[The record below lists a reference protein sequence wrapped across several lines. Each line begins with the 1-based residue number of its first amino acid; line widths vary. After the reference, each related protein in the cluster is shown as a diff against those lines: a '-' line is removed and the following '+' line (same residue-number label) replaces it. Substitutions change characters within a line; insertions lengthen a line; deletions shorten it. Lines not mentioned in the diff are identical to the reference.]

1 MFVFTFIYKKLQ
13 MYIENNLHIMK
24 KSKARST
31 FSFFYYQK
39 YIYLNG
45 TVLFSFILL
54 RNLHNE
60 KIEEG
65 NFYF

>member
-1 MFVFTFIYKKLQ
+1 